1 MTWTTF
7 LTILSVIDFV
17 LVAAAIVVILRRQDE
32 PRSMLAWI
40 LTLLL
45 LPVLGLILFMMA
57 GELRIERT
65 RQKLRKHRKRLQPLL
80 TQTIEKLESDHGQRG
95 SKHSAK
101 PLIEIATR
109 LSGHLPT
116 TGNDVAI
123 YHEDEENFVA
133 IMEAIEAA
141 EHQVHLEYYIFQP
154 DETGKSLRDLLIRKV
169 KEGVKVRLLVDY
181 IGCWNWPRSFR
192 RSFLE
197 GGIELSLF
205 DPVVPWRGRW
215 RVNLRNHRKIVIVDG
230 KVGFTGSQNI
240 GDEYRGRLAKFGP
253 WRDTHM
259 RIEGPAVHHL
269 QEIFVEDWHY
279 ATRQKLVSSECF
291 PDVQADGDQ
300 TVQVIAS
307 GPDSHARTM
316 HHLLLSSV
324 SGSQESVSII
334 TPYFAPDTT
343 MIVALQ
349 SAAYRGLRVQL
360 LIPSFSNHWL
370 TLWAGRSFYEELIE
384 SGVEIYEYHE
394 ALLHSKVVII
404 DDSWGMVGS
413 ANMDQ
418 RSFRINL
425 EVTTVLYNDQLA
437 LNLRQDFDRL
447 LIKAERIKPRSFK
460 DCSFRDSMVLGFA
473 RLVSPL
479 L

>member
-1 MTWTTF
+1 MSWTTF
-7 LTILSVIDFV
+7 LTILSVIDFI
-17 LVAAAIVVILRRQDE
+17 LVAGAIVVVLQRQRE
-32 PRSMLAWI
+32 PRSMLVWI

-45 LPVLGLILFMMA
+45 LPVLGLIFFLMA
-57 GELRIERT
+57 GELRIERK
-65 RQKLRKHRKRLQPLL
+65 RRKLRRHRKRLQPSLSRS
-80 TQTIEKLESDHGQRG
+80 IENLESVHGQKG
-95 SKHSAK
+95 TKHSAES
-101 PLIEIATR
+101 LIRIATR

-116 TGNDVAI
+116 SGNDVAI
-123 YHEDEENFVA
+123 YHEDEENFLA
-133 IMEAIEAA
+133 IMEAIEQAK
-141 EHQVHLEYYIFQP
+141 HHVHLEYYIFQP
-154 DETGKSLRDLLIRKV
+154 DETGQSLRDLLVRKV
-169 KEGVKVRLLVDY
+169 KEGVTVRLLVDY
-181 IGCWNWPRSFR
+181 IGCWNWPRAFR
-192 RSFLE
+192 RSFIE
-197 GGIELSLF
+197 GGVKLSLF

-215 RVNLRNHRKIVIVDG
+215 RVNLRNHRKIVVVDG
-230 KVGFTGSQNI
+230 VVGFTGSQNI

-259 RIEGPAVHHL
+259 RITGPAVHHL

-279 ATRQKLVSSECF
+279 ATKEKLVSSECF
-291 PDVQADGDQ
+291 PRVEAKGDQ
-300 TVQVIAS
+300 IVQVIAS
-307 GPDSHARTM
+307 GPDSNARTM

-324 SGSQESVSII
+324 TGAQDSVAII

-384 SGVEIYEYHE
+384 AGVEIYEYHK

-425 EVTTVLYNDQLA
+425 EVTSVLYDDKLA
-437 LNLRQDFDRL
+437 TNLRGDFDRL
-447 LIKAERIKPRSFK
+447 ITKAERIQSRAINKW
-460 DCSFRDSMVLGFA
+460 SFRETIVLGLA